1 MLLDR
6 NTKYSFQKH
15 LHVQMA
21 FKPVVHRARCCLL
34 VVIPGKLIV
43 LF

>member
-6 NTKYSFQKH
+6 NTKYSFQNH
-15 LHVQMA
+15 LNVQMA
-21 FKPVVHRARCCLL
+21 FKPVVRRTRCCLL
-34 VVIPGKLIV
+34 VVIPGKLIL